1 MSCRHCSASLR
12 LELIDLG
19 SSPPSNAYLTP
30 EMLSAPEKT
39 YPLRIMVCERCWLV
53 QTLDFAQADE
63 FFSSEYAYFSS
74 FSTTWLEHADRYV
87 ADMVERFALGSSSHV
102 VEIAS
107 NDGYLLQY
115 VKARGIPCTGIE
127 PTASTARAA
136 RDKGIE
142 TIEAFFGAGF
152 GARLAAEGKQADLMA
167 ANNVLA
173 HVPDI
178 NSFVAGFAN
187 LLKPDGVATF
197 EFPHLLRLLAET
209 QFDTIY
215 HEHFSYLSLTAVQK
229 IFGANG
235 LAVFDVEEI
244 PTHGGSLRVFAQRS
258 ASGRRPVSDRVAAL
272 LAIES
277 KAGLSMAKGYQGFQR
292 RAEKIKDDFVSFLI
306 EAKRQGKRVA
316 GYGAAAKGNTLLNFS
331 GCRRDLISF
340 VVDRNPAKQGKFLPG
355 SRIPVVSEDVL
366 YREKPDFVV
375 ILPWNLK
382 AEVMQQLRAAG
393 LSAAQFVTA
402 VPQIEIS
409 DSGGA

>member
-1 MSCRHCSASLR
+1 MSCRHCSAALS

-19 SSPPSNAYLTP
+19 SSPPSNAYLTS
-30 EMLSAPEKT
+30 EILSAPEKT
-39 YPLRIMVCERCWLV
+39 YPLRVMVCERCWLV
-53 QTLDFAQADE
+53 QTLDVAQADE

-74 FSTTWLEHADRYV
+74 FSTTWLQHAERYV
-87 ADMVERFALGSSSHV
+87 ADMVERFGLDRTSHV
-102 VEIAS
+102 VEVAS

-136 RDKGIE
+136 REKGIE
-142 TIEAFFGAGF
+142 TIEAFFGADF
-152 GARLAAEGKQADLMA
+152 GARLAAEGKQADLIA
-167 ANNVLA
+167 ADNVLA

-178 NSFVAGFAN
+178 NDFVAGFAK
-187 LLKPDGVATF
+187 LLKPEGVATF
-197 EFPHLLRLLAET
+197 EFPHLLRLLAEA

-215 HEHFSYLSLTAVQK
+215 HEHFSYLSLIAVVR
-229 IFGANG
+229 IFKANG

-244 PTHGGSLRVFAQRS
+244 PTHGGSLRVFAQRL

-272 LAIES
+272 VAAETE
-277 KAGLSMAKGYQGFQR
+277 AGLSAARGYQGFQW

-331 GCRRDLISF
+331 GCRRDLISY
-340 VVDRNPAKQGKFLPG
+340 VVDLNPAKQGSFLPG

-366 YREKPDFVV
+366 YRDKPDYVV

-382 AEVMQQLRAAG
+382 AEVMHQLMAGG
-393 LSAAQFVTA
+393 LSDARFVTA
-402 VPQIEIS
+402 IPEIWIS